1 MATYT
6 ELIRQLALERQRHA
20 ALRQEI
26 ARAREELEQQLADVL
41 ADVLAEEQDTA
52 ERIASLEATLR
63 TEAAQYAQ
71 ANGKAPCPGLKVHNE
86 RVVRYVDDRGVIL
99 DTAAVRSKVCEH
111 VVDHG
116 WLSMLKPDITAWE
129 KAIRALPDEERPDW
143 ARVEWQTTVS
153 IDRDLEPILKGE
165 L

>member
-1 MATYT
+1 MVDYT
-6 ELIRQLALERQRHA
+6 DLIRQLASERQRHA

-26 ARAREELEQQLADVL
+26 ARAREEWEQQLADVL
-41 ADVLAEEQDTA
+41 AEEQETA
-52 ERIASLEATLR
+52 ERVASLEATLR
-63 TEAAQYAQ
+63 TEATQYAA
-71 ANGKAPCPGLKVHNE
+71 ANGKAPCAGLKVHNE

-129 KAIRALPDEERPDW
+129 KAIRALPDGERPTW

-153 IDRDLEPILKGE
+153 IDRDLEPILKEGS
-165 L
+165 

>member
-1 MATYT
+1 MVDYT

-26 ARAREELEQQLADVL
+26 ARAREEWEQQLADVL
-41 ADVLAEEQDTA
+41 AEEQETA
-52 ERIASLEATLR
+52 ERVASLEATLR
-63 TEAAQYAQ
+63 AEATQYAQ

-86 RVVRYVDDRGVIL
+86 RVIRYVDDRGVIL
-99 DTAAVRSKVCEH
+99 DTAAVRAKVCEH

-116 WLSMLKPDITAWE
+116 WLSMLKPDISAWE
-129 KAIRALPDEERPDW
+129 KAIRSLPDEEHPDW